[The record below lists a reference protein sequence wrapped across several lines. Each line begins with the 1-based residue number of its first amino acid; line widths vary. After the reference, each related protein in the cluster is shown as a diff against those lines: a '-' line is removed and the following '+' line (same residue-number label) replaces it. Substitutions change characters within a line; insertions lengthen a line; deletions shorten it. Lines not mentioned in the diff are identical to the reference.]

1 MPSPAESP
9 TAPPEPPVRPREGA
23 ARRAAFSAWAI
34 LLVSAFLGAAAPV
47 RAADSLSVHWE
58 AGTAAEVS
66 NEQFYESAIDDTTFL
81 GRKLYSDPETRL
93 AVVALAEVF
102 RSWQDGRWLARFTPS
117 ASVGEKATRL
127 GAIASIGGRPSEI
140 YRFVL
145 EPRFEYQRDA
155 SFGLEHSDWRA
166 SLVGRVRRLSL
177 DELGVLRFNA
187 GAEVVRVIEAS
198 DPFVL
203 SGTSGRAALGYT
215 RSPLFGPDWDA
226 EYGAIVRTFR
236 DSTSRDHVEQRLAVS
251 LREDDAWGNSLGFA
265 VDAVRRDA
273 VREVA
278 STRDRFSQVHAL
290 ADGSFGPG
298 NGWSLRPELRAEIT
312 RYDDPDSLVDFDYEL
327 YGAGLPLR
335 SEMGPEWRVSTGPRF
350 ELLSAPA
357 CPWEECREFAWTFEL
372 EKLTGGSWW
381 SLAPVL
387 GRRNCKTFA
396 ASEPLGNPLTASLH
410 SSFDFVEVSA
420 FLDQP
425 LPGALRTRA
434 MGTLRAE
441 RHDDRDHDALSLYF
455 SLDVRRLF

>member
-1 MPSPAESP
+1 
-9 TAPPEPPVRPREGA
+9 
-23 ARRAAFSAWAI
+23 
-34 LLVSAFLGAAAPV
+34 
-47 RAADSLSVHWE
+47 
-58 AGTAAEVS
+58 
-66 NEQFYESAIDDTTFL
+66 
-81 GRKLYSDPETRL
+81 
-93 AVVALAEVF
+93 
-102 RSWQDGRWLARFTPS
+102 
-117 ASVGEKATRL
+117 
-127 GAIASIGGRPSEI
+127 
-140 YRFVL
+140 VL

-215 RSPLFGPDWDA
+215 RSPLSGPDWDA
-226 EYGAIVRTFR
+226 EYGAVVRSFR
-236 DSTSRDHVEQRLAVS
+236 DSTNRDHVEQRLAIS
-251 LREDDAWGNSLGFA
+251 LREDYAWGNSLGLT
-265 VDAVRRDA
+265 VDGVRRDA
-273 VREVA
+273 LREVP

-312 RYDDPDSLVDFDYEL
+312 RYDDPDSLVDFDYDL
-327 YGAGLPLR
+327 YGAWLPLR
-335 SEMGPEWRVSTGPRF
+335 REMGPAWRVSTGPRF
-350 ELLSAPA
+350 ELLAAPA
-357 CPWEECREFAWTFEL
+357 CPWEEYREFAWTFEL
-372 EKLTGGSWW
+372 EKLTGGAWW

-387 GRRNCKTFA
+387 GHRDCKTFA
-396 ASEPLGNPLTASLH
+396 ANEPLGNSLTASLH
-410 SSFDFVEVSA
+410 SSFDFVDVTA

>member
-9 TAPPEPPVRPREGA
+9 TAPPEPQVRPHGGV
-23 ARRAAFSAWAI
+23 ARRAALPAGVIPVMFVCLAT
-34 LLVSAFLGAAAPV
+34 AAPV
-47 RAADSLSVHWE
+47 RAADSLSVRWE

-127 GAIASIGGRPSEI
+127 GAIASLGGRPTEPV
-140 YRFVL
+140 RVVL

-155 SFGLEHSDWRA
+155 SRL
-166 SLVGRVRRLSL
+166 RRLSL

-187 GAEVVRVIEAS
+187 GAEIVRVIEAS

-203 SGTSGRAALGYT
+203 SGSSGRAALGYT
-215 RSPLFGPDWDA
+215 RSPLLGPDWDV
-226 EYGAIVRTFR
+226 EYGAVVRTFR
-236 DSTSRDHVEQRLAVS
+236 DSTTRDHVEQRLAVS
-251 LREDDAWGNSLGFA
+251 LREESAWGNSLGLT

-273 VREVA
+273 LREVP

-290 ADGSFGPG
+290 GDGSFGPG

-312 RYDDPDSLVDFDYEL
+312 RYDDPDSLVDFDYDL
-327 YGAGLPLR
+327 YGASLPLR
-335 SEMGPEWRVSTGPRF
+335 REMGPEWRVATGPRF
-350 ELLSAPA
+350 ELLAAPA
-357 CPWEECREFAWTFEL
+357 CPWEEYRELAWTLEV

-387 GRRNCKTFA
+387 GHRNCTTIA
-396 ASEPLGNPLTASLH
+396 ASEPLGNPLAASLH
-410 SSFDFVEVSA
+410 SSFDFVEVTA

-441 RHDDRDHDALSLYF
+441 RHDNRDHDALSLYF